1 MSRNAT
7 AAAAIVFD
15 ASARCLR
22 AGGSRVP
29 AGGVRV
35 ESASAIV
42 RLSVT
47 RARPARAGRDPPSC
61 AAPMPAAVIFDN
73 DGLTL
78 DTEHTWTRAEA
89 ALYARYG
96 TEFTLEHKREMLGTS
111 GAKSALSMERHLGQ
125 PGRGRELSAEL
136 RELVHS
142 ELDGGVEAMPGAREL
157 IAALR
162 ERGVPIGL
170 ATNSGRQFAT
180 RALRSAGLYESFRA
194 VVSAEDVARPKP
206 APDVYLAAAAAL
218 DAEPSR
224 CVALEDS
231 ETGVAA
237 AKAAGMTVIGVP
249 SFPGIALDAADL
261 VAPALTD
268 PRVWALL
275 GLAPG
280 DGRPVP

>member
-35 ESASAIV
+35 ESASGIV

-47 RARPARAGRDPPSC
+47 RARPARVARDPPSC

-96 TEFTLEHKREMLGTS
+96 TEFTLDHKREMLGTS
-111 GAKSALSMERHLGQ
+111 GATSALAMERHLNQ
-125 PGRGRELSAEL
+125 PGRGSELNAEL
-136 RELVHS
+136 RELVHG
-142 ELDGGVEAMPGAREL
+142 ELDGAGVQPMPGAVAL
-157 IAALR
+157 IDALL
-162 ERGVPIGL
+162 ERGVPVGL
-170 ATNSGRQFAT
+170 ATNSGREFAM
-180 RALRSAGLYESFRA
+180 RALRAAGLLDRFAA
-194 VVSAEDVARPKP
+194 VVSGHDVAHPKP
-206 APDVYLAAAAAL
+206 APDVYL
-218 DAEPSR
+218 E
-224 CVALEDS
+224 
-231 ETGVAA
+231 
-237 AKAAGMTVIGVP
+237 
-249 SFPGIALDAADL
+249 
-261 VAPALTD
+261 
-268 PRVWALL
+268 
-275 GLAPG
+275 
-280 DGRPVP
+280 